1 MDTIR
6 RVIDDGCPAGAFYYA
21 LQPLTPSESPSRR
34 YPKATN
40 YQLRPTYEPPEVPP
54 GTYRVL
60 YYPSD
65 LPTVPFGFQKIL
77 VVPDPHQAVSQE
89 QQQLARELAALPAE
103 RESLPTAEELRLQ
116 RTQNANDFL
125 THRFAVAVQRD
136 AHVVARDAFYTS
148 EVKDLLDR
156 SRNHSADAQ
165 HLSKTLAEALDHH
178 SKTTQANAT
187 QMLELAERSA
197 KLVSTIIDTA
207 LVRVEQ
213 IKVPP
218 PPPPPPS
225 PPPPPP
231 DWMGGLN
238 NLTSGVR
245 DVLIAYIHRNNPNY
259 SAGNKI
265 PTTQAMLS
273 DSGGG
278 SPFEDALVSLLG
290 QAAGTPNAAPK
301 SPVGGSEKPFTK
313 EGDDIDVTPEA
324 QKFRDLIRKN
334 FKSRAELES
343 VIDVLLPDLPKK

>member
-1 MDTIR
+1 M
-6 RVIDDGCPAGAFYYA
+6 
-21 LQPLTPSESPSRR
+21 
-34 YPKATN
+34 
-40 YQLRPTYEPPEVPP
+40 
-54 GTYRVL
+54 
-60 YYPSD
+60 
-65 LPTVPFGFQKIL
+65 
-77 VVPDPHQAVSQE
+77 
-89 QQQLARELAALPAE
+89 
-103 RESLPTAEELRLQ
+103 Q

-213 IKVPP
+213 IQVPP